1 MLLSLYL
8 SFPKVSIEYYF
19 ILILSTAFLIGTFDF
34 RISTSYN
41 RSKEVVNMTRKKR
54 RITLTD
60 FEYRLLINMLV
71 DYRNKLLEASKPTED
86 VNELLVKV
94 IDSPK
99 HR

>member
-1 MLLSLYL
+1 
-8 SFPKVSIEYYF
+8 
-19 ILILSTAFLIGTFDF
+19 
-34 RISTSYN
+34 
-41 RSKEVVNMTRKKR
+41 MTRKKR